1 MTAGYVVYDG
11 PSMLDGKPIVVIVCA
26 LERSRNV
33 KTGHMVQTY
42 IIRKDMHPVE
52 AVNSGEDASICG
64 TCVHRKDPVTG
75 RRSCY
80 VTLAHG
86 PSHVWR
92 SYQRGVYEVMHP
104 AAAGLILAGRMIRLG
119 TYGDPAAA
127 PLDVW
132 RQLTAMAEGWTGY
145 SHAWRT
151 LTEAWARLVMA
162 SVDSIEEMDE
172 AHDRGWR
179 TFRVGGEA
187 VRGAEVVCPA
197 SAEAGKKAQ
206 CIECRAC
213 MGLSAKANVSIQIAP
228 HGAGARYARER
239 EMVNA

>member
-1 MTAGYVVYDG
+1 
-11 PSMLDGKPIVVIVCA
+11 
-26 LERSRNV
+26 
-33 KTGHMVQTY
+33 
-42 IIRKDMHPVE
+42 
-52 AVNSGEDASICG
+52 
-64 TCVHRKDPVTG
+64 
-75 RRSCY
+75 
-80 VTLAHG
+80 
-86 PSHVWR
+86 
-92 SYQRGVYEVMHP
+92 
-104 AAAGLILAGRMIRLG
+104 MIRLG

-132 RQLTAMAEGWTGY
+132 RQVTAMAEGWTGY

-151 LTEAWARLVMA
+151 LTVAWARLVMA
-162 SVDSIEEMDE
+162 SVDSIEEMDQ

-213 MGLSAKANVSIQIAP
+213 MGLSAKARASIQIAP

-239 EMVNA
+239 EMVA